1 MERTKLSAESEA
13 YRWVGEANL
22 RTLWVCELLSS
33 IPILLVCGTRLGPT
47 ESIAFPVGLTDWAHD
62 TV

>member
-13 YRWVGEANL
+13 YRWVGEVNL

-47 ESIAFPVGLTDWAHD
+47 ESIAFPVELTDWAHD